1 MVFLGYRLLWYR
13 LLILSCRHITQS
25 ELGNN
30 TYISVEKFSTFV
42 HFSVLC
48 HFKNTYTFG
57 TFLLLHILYLSTIN
71 ALATR
76 SMQWLAKYPRNV
88 LSFLKCEKRLLNR
101 NVISVRIFIAL
112 QTKVLSSIDVTKR
125 GLYVLLRF
133 ESAVIVLYVY

>member
-88 LSFLKCEKRLLNR
+88 PSFLKCEKRLLNR